1 MITETNKSAVAK
13 VRDELSAEHANV
25 RSLVGKLREPHGAPR
40 DVLSVLEELHTTLAA
55 HFAHEEHP
63 GGFYETMGACTA
75 EHAEDLRV
83 LVDQHFRI
91 LSAAQSLKERAR
103 EGLSP
108 SQDFDADLGVLVET
122 IAGHERR
129 EHELSGA
136 LIG

>member
-1 MITETNKSAVAK
+1 MITQENRAAVAK
-13 VRDELSAEHANV
+13 VREELSAEHTTV
-25 RSLVGKLREPHGAPR
+25 RALVGKLREPHGTPHDKFA
-40 DVLSVLEELHTTLAA
+40 VLEDLHGTLAK

-103 EGLSP
+103 EGLAP
-108 SQDFDADLGVLVET
+108 SQDFDADLTVLVET

-129 EHELSGA
+129 EHELTDA
-136 LIG
+136 LVG